1 MKKKLKISYNAP
13 VALTFILICFATMT
27 IGYLTGGRST
37 QLLFMTYHSS
47 LLNPLTYL
55 RLFTHVLGHA
65 GWSHFIGNASYI
77 LLLGPMLEEKYGS
90 KTLMEIICITA
101 FVTGLVN
108 YVFRELRLL
117 LEFRAVRRER
127 SRICIHR
134 PRLLHRIQGGRDPAD
149 IHPCRRYLHRAADLR
164 RRRAV

>member
-13 VALTFILICFATMT
+13 VALTFILICFATMI

-101 FVTGLVN
+101 LVTGLVN
-108 YVFRELRLL
+108 Y
-117 LEFRAVRRER
+117 ER

-149 IHPCRRYLHRAADLR
+149 IHPCRRYFHRAADL
-164 RRRAV
+164 